1 MKIHKSIA
9 LDPYRLNAK
18 KKMLLQAETICYD
31 YEETYFKDLLK
42 KLLKLNKIILTI
54 WGEKY
59 GYY

>member
-1 MKIHKSIA
+1 MQ
-9 LDPYRLNAK
+9 